1 MTPRIRSRIVRNV
14 RTKRHRRPAFGTRRL
29 RAGAK
34 RAQPAIAAILALA
47 MAHGVAAQTGT
58 GTDTPRRAA
67 GQPEMAPGT
76 QLGNTRH
83 VCAHY
88 DAERAAY
95 TGTMALLEPAGGA
108 GPTTAEGTAY
118 RLVVLAMH
126 EDSPEAAQQ
135 ASTLIGD
142 RALALLENARAAH
155 RDGRAAREV
164 YRGHLAREPN
174 RVRFTG
180 GDVRT
185 MSKTMMVFTT
195 AGVAIVESSA
205 RGRGGMRSD
214 GAYRCAPP
222 MAPDATALLPGHCA
236 EARVGGVDL
245 GSFPVPG
252 TEVRLIQRALEEAGM
267 QPGPIDGILGPR
279 TLAALVRWN
288 ERAGHSLGRIVTYES
303 VCPLIDALPEGT
315 LP

>member
-1 MTPRIRSRIVRNV
+1 M
-14 RTKRHRRPAFGTRRL
+14 RRL

-34 RAQPAIAAILALA
+34 RARPAIAAALALA
-47 MAHGVAAQTGT
+47 MAHGVAAQTET
-58 GTDTPRRAA
+58 GTDTPRGTA
-67 GQPEMAPGT
+67 GQPEATPGT
-76 QLGNTRH
+76 ALGETRH
-83 VCAHY
+83 VCAQY

-95 TGTMALLEPAGGA
+95 TGTMAVLEPAGGD
-108 GPTTAEGTAY
+108 GPAPAEGTAY
-118 RLVVLAMH
+118 RLLVLAMH
-126 EDSPEAAQQ
+126 EDSPEAAPQ
-135 ASTLIGD
+135 AAALIRD

-155 RDGRAAREV
+155 RDGRASREV

-174 RVRFTG
+174 RVRFFG
-180 GDVRT
+180 GDART

-195 AGVAIVESSA
+195 AGVAIVESGV
-205 RGRGGMRSD
+205 RGRGGTRSD

-222 MAPDATALLPGHCA
+222 MALDASVLLPTHCA

-245 GSFPVPG
+245 GSFPAPRN
-252 TEVRLIQRALEEAGM
+252 EVRLIQRALEDAGM
-267 QPGPIDGILGPR
+267 HPGPIDGILGPR

-303 VCPLIDALPEGT
+303 VCPLIDALHEGT